1 VGRPGTLVDMSEGV
15 QVAVG
20 QVWEDDD
27 PRSQGRRI
35 EIIEVDTEQERVR
48 GKVVKVARNVSEE
61 QVGRRT
67 RWIRSSRF
75 QPGNRGYRLVENPA
89 TGTRIAEQ

>member
-1 VGRPGTLVDMSEGV
+1 MGKPGTLVDMSEGV

-35 EIIEVDTEQERVR
+35 EITEVDTEKQRVR
-48 GKVVKVARNVSEE
+48 GKTVSVGRNVSEA

-67 RWIRSSRF
+67 RWIRMTRF
-75 QPGNRGYRLVENPA
+75 QPGNRGYRLVENPV
-89 TGTRIAEQ
+89 TGTRVAG

>member
-1 VGRPGTLVDMSEGV
+1 MTETSSIAIVI
-15 QVAVG
+15 G

-35 EIIEVDTEQERVR
+35 EIIEVDAPGGRARGRVLSV
-48 GKVVKVARNVSEE
+48 GRNVSES

-67 RWIRSSRF
+67 RWISFRRF
-75 QPGNRGYRLVENPA
+75 RPGNRGYRLVENPA
-89 TGTRIAEQ
+89 TGTRVAG